1 MIAMKILVPVKRV
14 IDPYVKIRLSV
25 NNNAIETE
33 QVKMAMNPFDEIALE
48 EAVRLKE
55 RGVATEIIVVSIGV
69 TRCQETLRQALAL
82 GADRG
87 ILIESEQN
95 FAPLAIAK
103 LLHAV
108 AQKQTVQL
116 VLMGKQAIDDDCNQT
131 GQMLAALL
139 NWPQVTF
146 VSQLSIANGTLT
158 AERECDI
165 GTQTLCCDLPAVV
178 TADLCL
184 NTPRFAKLP
193 DIMRAKNK
201 PLEVL
206 TAESFAL
213 DLSSAMTQACIELTT
228 MQRCSQMVQNVAE
241 LVDKLRA
248 DQLI

>member
-1 MIAMKILVPVKRV
+1 MKILVPVKRV
-14 IDPYVKIRLSV
+14 IDPYVKIRLNASST
-25 NNNAIETE
+25 AIETE

-55 RGVATEIIVVSIGV
+55 QGIVNEIIVVSIGV

-82 GADRG
+82 GADRA

-103 LLHAV
+103 LLQAL
-108 AQKQTVQL
+108 AQKEAVQL
-116 VLMGKQAIDDDCNQT
+116 VMMGKQAIDDDCNQT

-139 NWPQVTF
+139 DWPQVTF
-146 VSQLSIANGTLT
+146 VSQLSITGGTLT
-158 AERECDI
+158 AERECDV

-201 PLEVL
+201 PLETIV
-206 TAESFAL
+206 AESFAL
-213 DLSSAMTQACIELTT
+213 DLSAAVMQDHIALTT
-228 MQRCSQMVQNVAE
+228 MQRTGQIIQSVTE
-241 LVDKLRA
+241 LIEKLRA
-248 DQLI
+248 EDLI